1 MHGSNE
7 RLKKGRGGREKRGA
21 MTFRSTSW
29 PRISRSRGANGR
41 SIRGPPSGDGRSALK
56 PQGATTPPKTSPGT
70 PRPMIGPSHP
80 QDRKPTARRCAEPP
94 RSRACRAF
102 RPQNKMVPSE
112 RCQDFPTRRH
122 LGEPPPSRRGS
133 SPASLSPRSE
143 SFRLRENRSWTDAFS
158 NDERIR
164 IRFDLADVFSVVAEG
179 RFRLVPGESL
189 RTEVFIRGHI
199 RGNKN
204 FSLDE

>member
-1 MHGSNE
+1 MADQPSN
-7 RLKKGRGGREKRGA
+7 RKV
-21 MTFRSTSW
+21 
-29 PRISRSRGANGR
+29 
-41 SIRGPPSGDGRSALK
+41 PPHPQK
-56 PQGATTPPKTSPGT
+56 PAPAP

-164 IRFDLADVFSVVAEG
+164 IRFDLADVVAEG